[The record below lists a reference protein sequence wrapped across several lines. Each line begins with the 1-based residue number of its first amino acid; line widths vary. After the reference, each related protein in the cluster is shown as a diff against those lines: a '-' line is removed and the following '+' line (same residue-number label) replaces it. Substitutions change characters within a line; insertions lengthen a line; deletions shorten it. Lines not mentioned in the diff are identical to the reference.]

1 MGTNNKKK
9 IKSNKNQIE
18 NILKYQVKWSQ
29 PKFVLIK
36 HSVKDTENGNTNGC
50 NHPPIVSLGKFTSFN
65 YVMHLVAIERNQLEM
80 DGTCWLHKSPV
91 HTSPFCSCWWQIM
104 CLLQRLKT
112 KMPVFFF
119 FEFWNKPHWL
129 LELLWNTHTLEL

>member
-1 MGTNNKKK
+1 MGTNNQKKK
-9 IKSNKNQIE
+9 KSNKNQIE
-18 NILKYQVKWSQ
+18 NILKYQFKWSQ

-36 HSVKDTENGNTNGC
+36 HSVKRYRKRKYESDNGNGC

-91 HTSPFCSCWWQIM
+91 HTPPFCSCWWQIM
-104 CLLQRLKT
+104 CLLQNAI
-112 KMPVFFF
+112 FFF
-119 FEFWNKPHWL
+119 NFETNL
-129 LELLWNTHTLEL
+129 IDY

>member
-1 MGTNNKKK
+1 M
-9 IKSNKNQIE
+9 
-18 NILKYQVKWSQ
+18 KYQFKWSQ

-36 HSVKDTENGNTNGC
+36 HSVKDTENGKTNPILHGNGC

-91 HTSPFCSCWWQIM
+91 HTPPFCSCWWQIM

-119 FEFWNKPHWL
+119 LILKQTSLIIRTTVKYTYAGIVSFL
-129 LELLWNTHTLEL
+129 QRI